1 MSYSCIYES
10 TVFYNPKNKHSII
23 KVRTKDKSI
32 PNKARKATNSKNDFI
47 CFIAKGYNLPQTNKI
62 SMILEG
68 KWETSKYGTQLNVE
82 SCEEI
87 VPYTDEGMK
96 GYLSSC
102 LVKGIGSVTADE
114 IIRRFGADTLDIIEN
129 EPEKLLEIKGISEQK
144 LEEIKRTFDESYSVR
159 SLMILLSP
167 YNISPATA
175 IKIYDYFGAKSI
187 DILSEN
193 PYRLCEISGFG
204 FKRVDAIV
212 KRGNTPLNSPMRI
225 QGAIITALDKER
237 EENGHLF
244 IDEKTLLQTAAEML
258 NEELSSPDMLVKTA
272 EINMIIDDM
281 ILSGDIVSN
290 EGRIYST
297 KCFVME
303 NETAEKVAKLI
314 SMPPLSIDISSI
326 LEHVRKNFGIALS
339 QRQSE
344 AVYMAFKSNLS
355 IITGSPGTGKTTVLK
370 AIIEVFKVL
379 NPDGKIKLAAPTG
392 RASRRMAESTG
403 QDDAAT
409 LHSLLGL
416 QSEDGYF
423 NKNKE
428 FEPIE
433 AELIIVDESSMIDM
447 WLARQFFVRVKPTTR
462 VVLVGD
468 VDQLQSVGAGDV
480 FRELINCG
488 LIPVT
493 VLDQIFRQEAGSRIA
508 INAKAINND
517 QTKLSYGDDFNF
529 YKCQTQDQAAD
540 IIQRVFCDL
549 VKEHGIENVQILSPN
564 RMKGSAATNQL
575 NPAIREIVNP
585 YNGGLPDLKVGSNFF
600 RVGDKVM
607 QNKNNA
613 KASNG
618 DIGFIRDIGVNAD
631 NETVITI
638 EFAAERKVE
647 YLMEDMKYIELAY
660 ATTVHKSMGSE
671 YDIVIMPIIK
681 SHYNMLKRNLVYTGI
696 TRAKHRVILIGQ
708 IGMLCMAIHRN
719 ETGNRNTAL
728 GERIKNYK
736 KVYDINKEKRFK
748 IAV

>member
-1 MSYSCIYES
+1 MSYSCIYED
-10 TVFYNPKNKHSII
+10 TIFYNPQNKHSII
-23 KVRTKDKSI
+23 RVRTKDNSI
-32 PNKARKATNSKNDFI
+32 PNKARKATSSRDDFI
-47 CFIAKGYNLPQTNKI
+47 RFVAKGYNLPQTSKI
-62 SMILEG
+62 SMVLEG
-68 KWETSKYGTQLNVE
+68 EWETSKYGTQLNVE
-82 SCEEI
+82 TCEEI
-87 VPYTDEGMK
+87 VPHTDEGMK

-102 LVKGIGSVTADE
+102 LVKGIGEVTAEE
-114 IIRRFGADTLDIIEN
+114 IIKRFGADTLNIIEN
-129 EPEKLLEIKGISEQK
+129 EPERLLEIKGISEQK
-144 LEEIKRTFDESYSVR
+144 LEDIKRTFNESYSVR

-193 PYRLCEISGFG
+193 PYRLCELSGFG

-212 KRGNTPLNSPMRI
+212 KKGDTPLNSPMRI
-225 QGAIITALDKER
+225 RGAINTALDKEQQ
-237 EENGHLF
+237 ENGHLF

-258 NEELSSPDMLVKTA
+258 NEELPSPDKLVKSS
-272 EINMIIDDM
+272 EIDVVIDDM
-281 ILSGDIVSN
+281 ILKGDIVSN

-297 KCFVME
+297 KTFIME
-303 NETAEKVAKLI
+303 YETAEKVAKLI

-326 LEHVRKNFGIALS
+326 LEHVRKNVGIALS

-370 AIIEVFKVL
+370 AIIEVFKTL
-379 NPDGKIKLAAPTG
+379 NPNGKIKLAAPTG

-403 QDDAAT
+403 QDDAST
-409 LHSLLGL
+409 LHSMLGL

-423 NKNKE
+423 NKDKE
-428 FEPIE
+428 FEPID
-433 AELIIVDESSMIDM
+433 ADLIIVDESSMIDM
-447 WLARQFFVRVKPTTR
+447 WLARQFFIKVKPTTR
-462 VVLVGD
+462 VILVGD

-493 VLDQIFRQEAGSRIA
+493 ILDQIFRQEAGSRIA

-529 YKCQTQDQAAD
+529 YKCKTQDQAAE

-549 VKEHGIENVQILSPN
+549 VKVHGIENVQILSPN
-564 RMKGSAATNQL
+564 RKKGSAATNQL
-575 NPAIREIVNP
+575 NPAIRELVNP
-585 YNGGLPDLKVGSNFF
+585 YKGGLPDLKVGSSFF

-607 QNKNNA
+607 QNKNCS

-638 EFAAERKVE
+638 EFAADRKEE
-647 YLMEDMKYIELAY
+647 YSMEDMKHIELAY
-660 ATTVHKSMGSE
+660 ATTVHKAMGSE
-671 YDIVIMPIIK
+671 YDIVIMPIIS
-681 SHYNMLKRNLVYTGI
+681 SHYPMLKRNLVYTGI
-696 TRAKHRVILIGQ
+696 TRAKHRVVLIGQ
-708 IGMLCMAIHRN
+708 VGMLCMAIHRN

-728 GERIKNYK
+728 GERIANYK
-736 KVYDINKEKRFK
+736 KVYDIKKEELKK
-748 IAV
+748 VS

>member
-1 MSYSCIYES
+1 MSYSCVYES
-10 TVFYNPKNKHSII
+10 TVFYDPKNKHSII
-23 KVRTKDKSI
+23 RVRTKDENV
-32 PNKARKATNSKNDFI
+32 PNKARKATGSRDDFI
-47 CFIAKGYNLPQTNKI
+47 RFVARGYNLPQTSKI
-62 SMILEG
+62 SMVLEG
-68 KWETSKYGTQLNVE
+68 EWETNKYGTQLNVE

-102 LVKGIGSVTADE
+102 LVKGIGSAIADE
-114 IIRRFGADTLDIIEN
+114 IIKRFGADTINIIEN
-129 EPEKLLEIKGISEQK
+129 EPERLLEIKGISEQK
-144 LEEIKRTFDESYSVR
+144 LEDIKRTFNESYSVR

-212 KRGNTPLNSPMRI
+212 RKGDTPLNSPTRI
-225 QGAIITALDKER
+225 QGAIITALDKEQQ
-237 EENGHLF
+237 ENGHLYV
-244 IDEKTLLQTAAEML
+244 DETTLLQTTAEML
-258 NEELSSPDMLVKTA
+258 NEELPSPDMLVKSS
-272 EINMIIDDM
+272 EIDVIIDDM
-281 ILSGDIVSN
+281 ILGGDIVSS
-290 EGRIYST
+290 EGRIYSR
-297 KCFVME
+297 KCFIME
-303 NETAEKVAKLI
+303 NETAEKVAQLV
-314 SMPPLSIDISSI
+314 SQPPLTIDISSI

-344 AVYMAFKSNLS
+344 AVYMAFSSNLS
-355 IITGSPGTGKTTVLK
+355 IITGSPGTGKTTVLR
-370 AIIEVFKVL
+370 AIIEVFKAL
-379 NPDGKIKLAAPTG
+379 NPKGKIKLAAPTG

-403 QDDAAT
+403 QDDAST
-409 LHSLLGL
+409 LHSMLGL
-416 QSEDGYF
+416 QGKDGYF
-423 NKNKE
+423 NKDKE
-428 FEPIE
+428 YEPID
-433 AELIIVDESSMIDM
+433 ADLIIVDESSMIDM

-480 FRELINCG
+480 FRELIKCG

-493 VLDQIFRQEAGSRIA
+493 VLDQIFRQQEGSRIA

-517 QTKLSYGDDFNF
+517 QTKLSYGDDFSF

-549 VKEHGIENVQILSPN
+549 VKTYGIENVQILSPN
-564 RMKGSAATNQL
+564 RKKGSAATNQL
-575 NPAIREIVNP
+575 NPTIREIVNP
-585 YNGGLPDLKVGSNFF
+585 YCGGLPDLKVGNSFF

-607 QNKNNA
+607 QNKNTA

-618 DIGFIRDIGVNAD
+618 DIGFIREIGVNED

-638 EFAAERKVE
+638 EFAADRKE
-647 YLMEDMKYIELAY
+647 KYTIEDMKHIELAY
-660 ATTVHKSMGSE
+660 ATTVHKAMGSE

-719 ETGNRNTAL
+719 ETGDRNTAL
-728 GERIKNYK
+728 GERIANYK
-736 KVYDINKEKRFK
+736 KVYEIKK
-748 IAV
+748 VS

>member
-1 MSYSCIYES
+1 M
-10 TVFYNPKNKHSII
+10 
-23 KVRTKDKSI
+23 RTKDENV
-32 PNKARKATNSKNDFI
+32 PNKARKATGSRDDFI
-47 CFIAKGYNLPQTNKI
+47 RFVARGYNLPQTSKI
-62 SMILEG
+62 SMVLEG
-68 KWETSKYGTQLNVE
+68 EWETNKYGTQLNVE

-102 LVKGIGSVTADE
+102 LVKGIGSAIADE
-114 IIRRFGADTLDIIEN
+114 IIKRFGADTINIIEN
-129 EPEKLLEIKGISEQK
+129 EPERLLEIKGISEQK
-144 LEEIKRTFDESYSVR
+144 LEDIKRTFNESYSVR

-212 KRGNTPLNSPMRI
+212 RKGDTPLNSPTRI
-225 QGAIITALDKER
+225 QGAIITALDKEQQ
-237 EENGHLF
+237 ENGHLYV
-244 IDEKTLLQTAAEML
+244 DETTLLQTTAEML
-258 NEELSSPDMLVKTA
+258 NEELPSPDMLVKSS
-272 EINMIIDDM
+272 EIDVIIDDM
-281 ILSGDIVSN
+281 ILGGDIVSS
-290 EGRIYST
+290 EGRIYSI
-297 KCFVME
+297 KCFIME
-303 NETAEKVAKLI
+303 NETAEKVAQLV
-314 SMPPLSIDISSI
+314 SQPPLTIDISSI

-344 AVYMAFKSNLS
+344 AVYMAFSSNLS
-355 IITGSPGTGKTTVLK
+355 IITGSPGTGKTTVLR
-370 AIIEVFKVL
+370 AIIEVFKAL
-379 NPDGKIKLAAPTG
+379 NPKGKIKLAAPTG

-403 QDDAAT
+403 QDDAST
-409 LHSLLGL
+409 LHSMLGL
-416 QSEDGYF
+416 QGEDGYF
-423 NKNKE
+423 NKDKE
-428 FEPIE
+428 YEPID
-433 AELIIVDESSMIDM
+433 ADLIIVDESSMIDM

-480 FRELINCG
+480 FRELIKCG

-493 VLDQIFRQEAGSRIA
+493 VLDQIFRQQEGSRIA

-517 QTKLSYGDDFNF
+517 QTKLSYGDDFSF

-549 VKEHGIENVQILSPN
+549 VKTNGIENVQILSPN
-564 RMKGSAATNQL
+564 RKKGSAATNQL
-575 NPAIREIVNP
+575 NPTIREIVNP
-585 YNGGLPDLKVGSNFF
+585 YCGGLPDLKVGNSFF

-607 QNKNNA
+607 QNKNTA

-618 DIGFIRDIGVNAD
+618 DIGFIREIGVNED

-638 EFAAERKVE
+638 EFAADRKE
-647 YLMEDMKYIELAY
+647 KYTIEDMKHIELAY
-660 ATTVHKSMGSE
+660 ATTVHKAMGSE

-719 ETGNRNTAL
+719 ETGDRNTAL
-728 GERIKNYK
+728 GERIANYK
-736 KVYDINKEKRFK
+736 KVYEIKK
-748 IAV
+748 VS

>member
-1 MSYSCIYES
+1 MSYSCVYES
-10 TVFYNPKNKHSII
+10 TVFYGPKNKHSII
-23 KVRTKDKSI
+23 RVRTKDENV
-32 PNKARKATNSKNDFI
+32 PNKARKATGSRDDFI
-47 CFIAKGYNLPQTNKI
+47 RFVARGYNLPQTSKI
-62 SMILEG
+62 SMVLEG
-68 KWETSKYGTQLNVE
+68 EWETNKYGTQLNVE

-102 LVKGIGSVTADE
+102 LVKGIGSAIADE
-114 IIRRFGADTLDIIEN
+114 IIKRFGADTINIIEN
-129 EPEKLLEIKGISEQK
+129 EPERLLEIKGISEQK
-144 LEEIKRTFDESYSVR
+144 LEDIKRTFNESYSVR

-212 KRGNTPLNSPMRI
+212 RKGDTPLNSPTRI
-225 QGAIITALDKER
+225 QGAIITALDKEQQ
-237 EENGHLF
+237 ENGHLYV
-244 IDEKTLLQTAAEML
+244 DETTLLQTTAEML
-258 NEELSSPDMLVKTA
+258 NEELPSPDMLVKSS
-272 EINMIIDDM
+272 EIDVIIDDM
-281 ILSGDIVSN
+281 ILGGDIVSS
-290 EGRIYST
+290 EGRIYSI
-297 KCFVME
+297 KCFIME
-303 NETAEKVAKLI
+303 NETAEKVAQLV
-314 SMPPLSIDISSI
+314 SQPPLTIDISSI

-344 AVYMAFKSNLS
+344 AVYMAFSSNLS
-355 IITGSPGTGKTTVLK
+355 IITGSPGTGKTTVLR
-370 AIIEVFKVL
+370 AIIEVFKAL
-379 NPDGKIKLAAPTG
+379 NPKGKIKLAAPTG

-403 QDDAAT
+403 QDDAST
-409 LHSLLGL
+409 LHSMLGL
-416 QSEDGYF
+416 QGEDGYF
-423 NKNKE
+423 NKDKE
-428 FEPIE
+428 YEPID
-433 AELIIVDESSMIDM
+433 ADLIIVDESSMIDM

-480 FRELINCG
+480 FRELIKCG

-493 VLDQIFRQEAGSRIA
+493 VLDQIFRQQEGSRIA

-517 QTKLSYGDDFNF
+517 QTKLSYGDDFSF

-549 VKEHGIENVQILSPN
+549 VKTYGIENVQILSPN
-564 RMKGSAATNQL
+564 RKKGSAATNQL
-575 NPAIREIVNP
+575 NPTIREIVNP
-585 YNGGLPDLKVGSNFF
+585 YCGGLPDLKVGNSFF

-607 QNKNNA
+607 QNKNTA

-618 DIGFIRDIGVNAD
+618 DIGFIREIGVNED

-638 EFAAERKVE
+638 EFAADRKE
-647 YLMEDMKYIELAY
+647 KYTIEDMKHIELAY
-660 ATTVHKSMGSE
+660 ATTVHKAMGSE

-719 ETGNRNTAL
+719 ETGDRNTAL
-728 GERIKNYK
+728 GERIANYK
-736 KVYDINKEKRFK
+736 KVYEIKK
-748 IAV
+748 VS

>member
-1 MSYSCIYES
+1 MSYSCIYED
-10 TVFYNPKNKHSII
+10 TIFYNPQNKHSII
-23 KVRTKDKSI
+23 RVRTKDNSI
-32 PNKARKATNSKNDFI
+32 PNKARKATNSRDDFI
-47 CFIAKGYNLPQTNKI
+47 RFVAKGYNLPQTSKI
-62 SMILEG
+62 SMVLEG
-68 KWETSKYGTQLNVE
+68 EWETSKYGTQLNVE
-82 SCEEI
+82 TCEEI
-87 VPYTDEGMK
+87 VPHTDEGMK

-102 LVKGIGSVTADE
+102 LVKGIGEVTAEE
-114 IIRRFGADTLDIIEN
+114 IIKRFGADTLNIIEN
-129 EPEKLLEIKGISEQK
+129 EPERLLEIKGISEQK
-144 LEEIKRTFDESYSVR
+144 LEDIKRTFNESYSVR

-193 PYRLCEISGFG
+193 PYRLCELSGFG

-212 KRGNTPLNSPMRI
+212 KKGDTPLNSPMRI
-225 QGAIITALDKER
+225 RGAINTALDKEQQ
-237 EENGHLF
+237 ENGHLF

-258 NEELSSPDMLVKTA
+258 NEELPSPDKLVKSS
-272 EINMIIDDM
+272 EIDVVIDDM
-281 ILSGDIVSN
+281 ILKGDIVSN

-297 KCFVME
+297 KTFIME
-303 NETAEKVAKLI
+303 YETAEKVAKLI

-326 LEHVRKNFGIALS
+326 LEHVRKNVGIALS

-370 AIIEVFKVL
+370 AIIEVFKTL
-379 NPDGKIKLAAPTG
+379 NPNGKIKLAAPTG

-403 QDDAAT
+403 QDDAST
-409 LHSLLGL
+409 LHSMLGL

-423 NKNKE
+423 NKDKE
-428 FEPIE
+428 FEPLD
-433 AELIIVDESSMIDM
+433 ADLIIVDESSMIDM
-447 WLARQFFVRVKPTTR
+447 WLARQFFIKVKPTTR
-462 VVLVGD
+462 VILVGD

-493 VLDQIFRQEAGSRIA
+493 ILDQIFRQEAGSRIA

-529 YKCQTQDQAAD
+529 YKCKTQDQAAD

-549 VKEHGIENVQILSPN
+549 VKVHGIENVQILSPN
-564 RMKGSAATNQL
+564 RKKGSAATNQL
-575 NPAIREIVNP
+575 NPAIRELVNP
-585 YNGGLPDLKVGSNFF
+585 YKGGLPDLKVGSSFF

-607 QNKNNA
+607 QNKNCS

-638 EFAAERKVE
+638 EFAADRKEE
-647 YLMEDMKYIELAY
+647 YSMEDMKHIELAY
-660 ATTVHKSMGSE
+660 ATTVHKAMGSE
-671 YDIVIMPIIK
+671 YDIVIMPIIS
-681 SHYNMLKRNLVYTGI
+681 SHYPMLKRNLIYTGI
-696 TRAKHRVILIGQ
+696 TRAKHRVVLIGQ
-708 IGMLCMAIHRN
+708 VGMLCMAIHRN

-728 GERIKNYK
+728 GERIANYK
-736 KVYDINKEKRFK
+736 KVYDIKKEELKK
-748 IAV
+748 VS

>member
-1 MSYSCIYES
+1 MSYSCVYES
-10 TVFYNPKNKHSII
+10 TVFYDPKNKHSII
-23 KVRTKDKSI
+23 RVRTKDENV
-32 PNKARKATNSKNDFI
+32 PNKARKATGSRDDFI
-47 CFIAKGYNLPQTNKI
+47 RFVARGYNLPQTSKI
-62 SMILEG
+62 SMVLEG
-68 KWETSKYGTQLNVE
+68 EWETNKYGTQLNVE

-102 LVKGIGSVTADE
+102 LVKGIGSAIADE
-114 IIRRFGADTLDIIEN
+114 IIKRFGADTINIIEN
-129 EPEKLLEIKGISEQK
+129 EPERLLEIKGISEQK
-144 LEEIKRTFDESYSVR
+144 LEDIKRTFNESYSVR

-212 KRGNTPLNSPMRI
+212 RKGDTSLNSPTRI
-225 QGAIITALDKER
+225 QGAIITALDKEQQ
-237 EENGHLF
+237 ENGHLYV
-244 IDEKTLLQTAAEML
+244 DETTLLQTTAEML
-258 NEELSSPDMLVKTA
+258 NEELPSPDMLVKSS
-272 EINMIIDDM
+272 EIDVIINDM
-281 ILSGDIVSN
+281 ILGGDIVSS
-290 EGRIYST
+290 EGRIYSR
-297 KCFVME
+297 KCFIME
-303 NETAEKVAKLI
+303 NETAEKVAQLV
-314 SMPPLSIDISSI
+314 SQPPLAIDISSI

-344 AVYMAFKSNLS
+344 AVYMAFSSNLS
-355 IITGSPGTGKTTVLK
+355 IITGSPGTGKTTVLR
-370 AIIEVFKVL
+370 AIIEVFKAL
-379 NPDGKIKLAAPTG
+379 NPKGKIKLAAPTG

-403 QDDAAT
+403 QDDAST
-409 LHSLLGL
+409 LHSMLGL
-416 QSEDGYF
+416 QGEDGYF
-423 NKNKE
+423 NKDKE
-428 FEPIE
+428 YEPID
-433 AELIIVDESSMIDM
+433 ADLIIVDESSMIDM
-447 WLARQFFVRVKPTTR
+447 WLARQFFVRVKPSTR

-480 FRELINCG
+480 FRELIKCG

-493 VLDQIFRQEAGSRIA
+493 VLDQIFRQQEGSRIA

-517 QTKLSYGDDFNF
+517 QTKLSYGDDFSF

-549 VKEHGIENVQILSPN
+549 VKTYGIENVQILSPN
-564 RMKGSAATNQL
+564 RKKGSAATNQL
-575 NPAIREIVNP
+575 NPTIREIVNP
-585 YNGGLPDLKVGSNFF
+585 YCGGLPDLKVGNSFF

-607 QNKNNA
+607 QNKNTA

-618 DIGFIRDIGVNAD
+618 DIGFIREIGVNED

-638 EFAAERKVE
+638 EFAADRKE
-647 YLMEDMKYIELAY
+647 KYTIEDMKHIELAY
-660 ATTVHKSMGSE
+660 ATTVHKAMGSE

-728 GERIKNYK
+728 GERIANYK
-736 KVYDINKEKRFK
+736 KVYEIKK
-748 IAV
+748 VS